1 MSIKKKKTPKEKENI
16 KEIIDNNVFKNFKL
30 NIKDI
35 KLTDKQKSLAQIVFD
50 KNTKVIFINGVA
62 GSSKAQPLDSDILT
76 PFGWVKMGDLKIGDQ
91 VFSCDGNPTTVLGV
105 FPQGKKEIFKITFSD
120 GTFTECC
127 GDHLWVTQTNRERYA
142 RKRVPGKR
150 CEDKTHKSAKKG
162 SVKTTLEIL
171 KTLFVKNTKR
181 PNHYIP
187 ITEPINFVEKPLPL
201 HPYVLG
207 SLLGGGEFGSNRVT
221 FSSADQE
228 SVDRIKTL
236 LPENINIDK
245 IPSAKQDYSITDSQ
259 SSWVKENRVKTILKQ
274 YGLMDKKSKDK
285 FIPDCY
291 KFNSVENR
299 LELLRGLM
307 DTYGTASES
316 HSSFSTVSEQLAKD
330 VIFLVQSLGGT
341 ARFSKRPSF
350 YTKNNEKIKCQDS
363 YYISIKLPSQFNPF
377 HLSRKA
383 NKLKIS
389 EKYFPRRSICN
400 IEKIEE
406 KDCQCIYV
414 EDESHTYL
422 TNDCIVTHNTF
433 MAVYCALHM
442 LNMNPNYE
450 IKYIRTIAESGE
462 RALGALP
469 GTVDEKFNPFMM
481 PLYDKLDELIPV
493 TQSKYL
499 EEEGIIEAFPINF
512 LRGATWRDKIILSDE
527 AQNFS
532 TKELI
537 TLMTRIGENTKLF
550 ICGDAMQSDIGAK
563 SGFMKIYNLFN
574 NEESEKNGI
583 YCFEFS
589 EEDIMRSQ
597 ILKYIVSCFKKLDK
611 N

>member
-62 GSSKAQPLDSDILT
+62 GSSK
-76 PFGWVKMGDLKIGDQ
+76 
-91 VFSCDGNPTTVLGV
+91 
-105 FPQGKKEIFKITFSD
+105 
-120 GTFTECC
+120 
-127 GDHLWVTQTNRERYA
+127 
-142 RKRVPGKR
+142 
-150 CEDKTHKSAKKG
+150 
-162 SVKTTLEIL
+162 
-171 KTLFVKNTKR
+171 
-181 PNHYIP
+181 
-187 ITEPINFVEKPLPL
+187 
-201 HPYVLG
+201 
-207 SLLGGGEFGSNRVT
+207 
-221 FSSADQE
+221 
-228 SVDRIKTL
+228 
-236 LPENINIDK
+236 
-245 IPSAKQDYSITDSQ
+245 
-259 SSWVKENRVKTILKQ
+259 
-274 YGLMDKKSKDK
+274 
-285 FIPDCY
+285 
-291 KFNSVENR
+291 
-299 LELLRGLM
+299 
-307 DTYGTASES
+307 
-316 HSSFSTVSEQLAKD
+316 
-330 VIFLVQSLGGT
+330 
-341 ARFSKRPSF
+341 
-350 YTKNNEKIKCQDS
+350 
-363 YYISIKLPSQFNPF
+363 
-377 HLSRKA
+377 
-383 NKLKIS
+383 
-389 EKYFPRRSICN
+389 
-400 IEKIEE
+400 
-406 KDCQCIYV
+406 
-414 EDESHTYL
+414 
-422 TNDCIVTHNTF
+422 TF

-481 PLYDKLDELIPV
+481 PLYDKLDELIPI